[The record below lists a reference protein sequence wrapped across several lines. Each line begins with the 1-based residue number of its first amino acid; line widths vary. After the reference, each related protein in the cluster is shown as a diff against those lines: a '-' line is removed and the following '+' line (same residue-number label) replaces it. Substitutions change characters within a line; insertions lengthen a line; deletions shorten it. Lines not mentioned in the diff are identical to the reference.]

1 MGLHSGVFSRV
12 WLVGVVWTGAWL
24 IQARAQAAVEGDLAK
39 RVVIV
44 ANASSA
50 ESMTLAR
57 YYAEKRAIPVEN
69 IVALPMTLSETVG
82 WEEFVKTVYQP
93 LQDELVKR
101 GWIDATGSESRDAVG
116 RKKYA
121 VLGHRM
127 SYLVTCRGVP
137 LRVAHDRSL
146 YAEVKPLTG
155 MSQFRTNQGAVDAEL
170 ALVGRSG
177 YPINAYVPNPLFQK
191 ERPTSLDL
199 GKVVKVSRLD
209 GPGWEAAMGLVDR
222 AVEAERRGLIGRAY
236 VDVGGPHAEGDVWM
250 EAAAKQLEAMDFDL
264 SVDRAPETMAV
275 EARFDAPALYFGWYA
290 WGVNGPFMRE
300 GFRFPPGAVAVH
312 IHSFSAE
319 TLNTTGTHW
328 CGPLVAR
335 GVTATVGNVFEP
347 YLTFTHHPHLM
358 LRALARGETWGD
370 AVFYSLRA
378 VSWQCV
384 AIGDPLYRPF
394 KVGFAEQW
402 AKRAELPDA
411 LYPYVILRE
420 ARRLERGGQP
430 EQALA
435 VLVEAMKERAG
446 LTVLETRAK
455 ELAQVAAT
463 GDGAAEVR

>member
-1 MGLHSGVFSRV
+1 MALHSGKSWRALLAGLAMIGAL
-12 WLVGVVWTGAWL
+12 LVQG
-24 IQARAQAAVEGDLAK
+24 RAVAAEDDLVK

-44 ANASSA
+44 ANANSA
-50 ESMTLAR
+50 ESMKLAR
-57 YYAEKRAIPVEN
+57 HYAEKRAIPAEN

-82 WEEFVKTVYQP
+82 WREFTDTVYQP

-101 GWIDATGSESRDAVG
+101 GWIDATGSEIRDEVG

-121 VLGHRM
+121 VLGHRI

-137 LRVAHDRSL
+137 LRVEHDQGL

-155 MSQFRTNQGAVDAEL
+155 AAAFRTNHGAVDAEL

-199 GKVVKVSRLD
+199 GKVIKVSRLD
-209 GPGWEAAMGLVDR
+209 GPGLEAAMGLVDR
-222 AVEAERRGLIGRAY
+222 AVDAERRGLIGRAY
-236 VDVGGPHAEGDVWM
+236 VDVGGPHAEGDLWM
-250 EAAAKQLEAMDFDL
+250 EDVAKQLTALDYDM
-264 SVDRAPETMAV
+264 SVDRAPETMPV

-290 WGVNGPFMRE
+290 WNVTGPFTRE
-300 GFRFPPGAVAVH
+300 GFRFPPGAVALH

-319 TLNTTGTHW
+319 TLNAADKYWT
-328 CGPLVAR
+328 GPLVAR
-335 GVTATVGNVFEP
+335 GVTATVGNVYEP

-358 LRALARGETWGD
+358 LRALVRGETWGD

-378 VSWQCV
+378 LSWQCV

-394 KVGFAEQW
+394 KVRFAEQW
-402 AKRAELPDA
+402 TRRADLPDA

-420 ARRLERGGQP
+420 ARRLERAGQL
-430 EQALA
+430 EERLA
-435 VLVEAMKERAG
+435 VLKDALKERPGMA
-446 LTVLETRAK
+446 VLEARVK
-455 ELAQVAAT
+455 ELSQ
-463 GDGAAEVR
+463 AEAR